1 MRWRPRTIQLVVSV
15 VVLIFAAHLTGGD
28 VAPAAGPA
36 EIIVGA
42 VWPVTGAFAGL
53 GQEYLWADQTAVDVV
68 NNAYPDISIYFAK
81 TQGLPNLGGAKI
93 KLVVRDDQSKG
104 DLSRT
109 AAIQLITQ
117 DKVAWLNG
125 TGISGT
131 TSVIQPVA
139 EQYGIPLSCHACAAP
154 SLTEKGFKTF
164 WRTGPTDVEM
174 IGAIFTFLK
183 EWPHHGGPG
192 GLKTVAILAC
202 DNVFC
207 QDARKVALADAPKTL
222 FRLAAD
228 ITTKIGA
235 TTLASE
241 VQRLQAANPDVLLS
255 IEYTPDTTVLQN
267 AMKTAGWMPKVVM
280 TNDGAYSDQ
289 NWLVEQKKTNGGAG
303 WMGRDPTD
311 VESDRRNPNWVKV
324 NEIYK
329 KYSHGLDMG
338 EVAMREFTGMM
349 WIADVINRAKSTDP
363 QALLRAA
370 AETRTDP
377 QDLIIGYAGIK
388 FNSRGQNTQASG
400 VVSQIGWDG
409 EKHLLWPWTKAGAT
423 GYSIIFPSPS
433 WAERTAHPT
442 PVK

>member
-1 MRWRPRTIQLVVSV
+1 MRWRRRAITLTVSI
-15 VVLIFAAHLTGGD
+15 VVLMFAAQISGTGI
-28 VAPAAGPA
+28 APAAPA
-36 EIIVGA
+36 EVLVGA
-42 VWPVTGAFAGL
+42 VWPLTGSFAGL

-68 NNAYPDISIYFAK
+68 NNAHPDISIYYAK
-81 TQGLPNLGGAKI
+81 TQGLPDFGGAKI
-93 KLVVRDDQSKG
+93 KVIVRDDQSKG

-154 SLTEKGFKTF
+154 SLTDKGFKTF

-183 EWPHHGGPG
+183 EWPRHEGPA
-192 GLKTVAILAC
+192 LKTVAMLSC

-222 FRLAAD
+222 FRLVVD
-228 ITTKIGA
+228 IVTKIGA
-235 TTLASE
+235 TNLASE
-241 VQRLQAANPDVLLS
+241 VQRLQTANSDVLLS
-255 IEYTPDTTVLQN
+255 IEYTPDTIVLQN
-267 AMKTAGWMPKVVM
+267 AMKTSGWMPKVVM
-280 TNDGAYSDQ
+280 TNNGAYSDQ

-311 VESDRRNPNWVKV
+311 VEFDRKNPNWVKV

-329 KYSHGLDMG
+329 KYSHGQDMG

-349 WIADVINRAKSTDP
+349 WVVDVINRAKSTDP

-370 AETRTDP
+370 ADTRVEP
-377 QDLIIGYAGIK
+377 KNLIIGYAGIK
-388 FNSRGQNTQASG
+388 FNAHGQNTLASG

-409 EKHLLWPWTKAGAT
+409 EKHLLWPWDKAAAT
-423 GYSIIFPSPS
+423 GYKVIFPSPS
-433 WAERTAHPT
+433 WAERAARPAAA
-442 PVK
+442 K

>member
-1 MRWRPRTIQLVVSV
+1 MRWRRRAITLTVSI
-15 VVLIFAAHLTGGD
+15 VVLTFAAQMAGSGA
-28 VAPAAGPA
+28 APAAPA
-36 EIIVGA
+36 EISVG
-42 VWPVTGAFAGL
+42 VVLPLTGSFAGL
-53 GQEYLWADQTAVDVV
+53 GQQYLWADQTAVDVV
-68 NNAYPDISIYFAK
+68 NNAHPDVSIYYAK
-81 TQGLPNLGGAKI
+81 TQGLPDFGGAKI
-93 KLVVRDDQSKG
+93 KLIVRDDQSKG

-117 DKVAWLNG
+117 DKVAWVNG

-164 WRTGPTDVEM
+164 WRTGPTDFEM
-174 IGAIFTFLK
+174 VGAIFTFLK
-183 EWPHHGGPG
+183 DWPRHGGPD
-192 GLKTVAILAC
+192 LKTVGMLSC

-222 FRLAAD
+222 FRLVAD
-228 ITTKIGA
+228 IVTKIGA
-235 TTLASE
+235 TSLASE
-241 VQRLQAANPDVLLS
+241 VQRLQTANPDVLLS

-267 AMKTAGWMPKVVM
+267 AMKTSGWMPKVVM

-289 NWLVEQKKTNGGAG
+289 EWLVEQKKTNGGAG

-311 VESDRRNPNWVKV
+311 VEFDRKNPNWVKV

-329 KYSHGLDMG
+329 KYSHGQDMG

-363 QALLRAA
+363 QTLLRAA
-370 AETRTDP
+370 ADTNTDP
-377 QDLIIGYAGIK
+377 KNLIIGYAGIK
-388 FNSRGQNTQASG
+388 LNAHGQNTLASG

-409 EKHLLWPWTKAGAT
+409 EKHLVWPWAKAATT
-423 GYSIIFPSPS
+423 GYKAIFPSPT
-433 WAERTAHPT
+433 WAERAAHPT
-442 PVK
+442 PAK

>member
-1 MRWRPRTIQLVVSV
+1 MRWRRRAIKLVVSV
-15 VVLIFAAHLTGGD
+15 VVLMFAAHLTGGG

-36 EIIVGA
+36 EILVGA
-42 VWPVTGAFAGL
+42 VWPVTGSFAGL

-68 NNAYPDISIYFAK
+68 NNAHPDISIYYAK

-154 SLTEKGFKTF
+154 SLTEKGFKMF

-183 EWPHHGGPG
+183 EWPRHGGP

-207 QDARKVALADAPKTL
+207 QDGRKVALADAPKTL
-222 FRLAAD
+222 FRLVAD

-267 AMKTAGWMPKVVM
+267 AMKTSGWMPKVVM

-289 NWLVEQKKTNGGAG
+289 NWLVEQRKTNGGAG

-311 VESDRRNPNWVKV
+311 VESDRRNPDWMKV

-349 WIADVINRAKSTDP
+349 WIVDVINRAKSTDP

-377 QDLIIGYAGIK
+377 KNLIIGYVGIK
-388 FNSRGQNTQASG
+388 FNSHGQNTLASG

-409 EKHLLWPWTKAGAT
+409 EKHLLWPWPKAAAT
-423 GYSIIFPSPS
+423 GYKIIFPSPS
-433 WAERTAHPT
+433 WAERAAHPT